1 MRWHAFPGGSRCAGL
16 PRKMHKTAYFWGGPA
31 ARGYLKRVMRDGTFP
46 GGSCCAGLP
55 RKMHKTAYFWGAP
68 VARDYLKKVMAWQFP
83 HNHDNRKQTSAP
95 MTHVYVMRMY
105 WHATAGCNTL
115 TCSQWYSGP
124 FIRYV
129 MPRYTYLLA
138 MPIYIYLPKYLFLSP
153 TVLCIKCMGCHVT

>member
-16 PRKMHKTAYFWGGPA
+16 PRKMHKTAYFWGAPA
-31 ARGYLKRVMRDGTFP
+31 ARGYLKRVMRDGTFPGGSRCAGLPRKMHKTAYFWGAPGARNYLKRVMRDGIFP

-115 TCSQWYSGP
+115 TCSQ
-124 FIRYV
+124 
-129 MPRYTYLLA
+129 
-138 MPIYIYLPKYLFLSP
+138 
-153 TVLCIKCMGCHVT
+153 